1 MKIRHYRVMKNNK
14 FISVELFNA
23 CFFKIIQNVMFKI
36 RYSHQ
41 YLFFFYEEEWEIF
54 CRPVYGYLKL
64 TVASVIIITPF
75 FALHGRR
82 AMLHSCPDIEQI
94 NFLFIIMNFL
104 FIIINF
110 NFENSGLILAP
121 YPSSFYHLFNMSLQ
135 EHCSLNSLLLNKYL
149 INNSRRKRFMKKF
162 NFLLIE
168 ILSETN

>member
-1 MKIRHYRVMKNNK
+1 M
-14 FISVELFNA
+14 
-23 CFFKIIQNVMFKI
+23 
-36 RYSHQ
+36 
-41 YLFFFYEEEWEIF
+41 
-54 CRPVYGYLKL
+54 YGYLKL

-94 NFLFIIMNFL
+94 NFLFIIMNFLFIIMNFL